1 MLHHLEEFGKHA
13 EITGYRGISFAKAEA
28 FLKADRR
35 QTLNGLDIQFFDADL
50 IATQEQLYFAA
61 LNALQAFLGK
71 TNRSKSV
78 AVETMLYASAQR
90 QIQRAIEHIGIK
102 PQSKNMAVLIVGEE
116 EKSIET
122 QFRALSRYLGC
133 EPDESVLQLTGDK
146 VAKIRQAFQITDS
159 ELATQ
164 NSGNTQRAIVDL
176 VVEHIALLA
185 TQQ

>member
-1 MLHHLEEFGKHA
+1 MLHHLEEFKKHV
-13 EITGYRGISFAKAEA
+13 EITGYRGIHFEVAEA
-28 FLKADRR
+28 FLKANRR
-35 QTLNGLDIQFFDADL
+35 QIQNGVEIQFFDADL
-50 IATQEQLYFAA
+50 IATPEHLYFAT
-61 LNALQAFLGK
+61 LNALQAFKGK

-102 PQSKNMAVLIVGEE
+102 PQSQNMAVLIVGEDQ
-116 EKSIET
+116 T
-122 QFRALSRYLGC
+122 QIAAQLRALSDYLGC
-133 EPDESVLQLTGDK
+133 VPDESVLQLTADK
-146 VAKIRQAFQITDS
+146 VAKIRSAFQITDE

-164 NSGNTQRAIVDL
+164 NRDNPERAIVDL